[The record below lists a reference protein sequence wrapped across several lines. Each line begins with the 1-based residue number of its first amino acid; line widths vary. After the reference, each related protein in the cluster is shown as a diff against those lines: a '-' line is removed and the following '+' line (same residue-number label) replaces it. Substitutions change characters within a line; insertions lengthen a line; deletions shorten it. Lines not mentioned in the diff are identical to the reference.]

1 MKRVMVFV
9 DGSSFYHGLKNN
21 DCPTYVDFFK
31 LGTHLAGPDR
41 QLQRVY
47 YYNAVC
53 LQSSGEETYR
63 KQQRFLGAVG
73 RQQQVRVK
81 LGRLEPRGD
90 TYVEKGVDIALVVGM
105 LLHAAKDDYDVAIL
119 VSGDGDFACALEAV
133 GEMGRG
139 VESAYFQT
147 GRLQHLQHV
156 CDRFHEIDAELIEKC
171 AP

>member
-1 MKRVMVFV
+1 M
-9 DGSSFYHGLKNN
+9 
-21 DCPTYVDFFK
+21 
-31 LGTHLAGPDR
+31 
-41 QLQRVY
+41 
-47 YYNAVC
+47 
-53 LQSSGEETYR
+53 
-63 KQQRFLGAVG
+63 G

-105 LLHAAKDDYDVAIL
+105 LLHAAKDDYDVGIL

-147 GRLQHLQHV
+147 GRLEHLQHV
-156 CDRFHEIDAELIEKC
+156 SDKFHEIDAEIIEKC